1 MLSVPVYDSL
11 QTMETLEEQWK
22 TTDDRSAKKT
32 HISFPNEIIEE
43 ILSRLPVKSILR
55 FRSVSK
61 PWLSLISTPS
71 FTKLHFTRATAAH
84 RTALFISVYD
94 DFTKNHSFLSAPHD
108 GGPVTHLM
116 TLGHAY
122 LSCYTQAEYLNG
134 LICLTCVTLH
144 SGNIF
149 VPAFV
154 LNPNTHKIFN
164 VPDPYSQLYGGYI
177 RYLFG
182 LNESTNEH
190 TILMIR
196 NLFNPTAVELMVFSM
211 SSYSWRK
218 IDVEPPV
225 GFTWDD
231 LHFHN
236 NRSVCVNSV
245 VHLMYSSFAILA
257 FNLRTEKF
265 SVINLPYEHHD
276 MLANDPRL
284 IKISGCIGVVSH
296 DRVVENNEMHLW
308 ILQDYENR
316 VWVREIITFPEPLIK
331 LDVPFHVDYVNTD
344 EIILS
349 PSKLSGNVIN
359 VHVYNRKSRRFK
371 SLQFTSGHQFSL
383 SRNVQFNHIRGY
395 VESMVSI

>member
-1 MLSVPVYDSL
+1 MPITRYG
-11 QTMETLEEQWK
+11 WPI
-22 TTDDRSAKKT
+22 TDHPGS
-32 HISFPNEIIEE
+32 S
-43 ILSRLPVKSILR
+43 
-55 FRSVSK
+55 
-61 PWLSLISTPS
+61 
-71 FTKLHFTRATAAH
+71 
-84 RTALFISVYD
+84 YD
-94 DFTKNHSFLSAPHD
+94 DFTKNYSFLSAPHD
-108 GGPVTHLM
+108 GGPVIHLM
-116 TLGHAY
+116 TLDHDCW
-122 LSCYTQAEYLNG
+122 SRYTEAEYLNG
-134 LICLTCVTLH
+134 LICFTCITFL
-144 SGNIF
+144 SGKLF
-149 VPAFV
+149 ARAFV
-154 LNPNTHKIFN
+154 LNPSTHKIFY
-164 VPDPYSQLYGGYI
+164 VPDPYSHVYGCTH
-177 RYLFG
+177 YLFG
-182 LNESTNEH
+182 FDESTNEH
-190 TILMIR
+190 TVLMIR
-196 NLFNPTAVELMVFSM
+196 KLFKSTAVELMVFSM

-231 LHFHN
+231 LLFHKS
-236 NRSVCVNSV
+236 SVCVNSV
-245 VHLMYSSFAILA
+245 VHLMVRPSSFAILA

-276 MLANDPRL
+276 TLANDPRL

-296 DRVVENNEMHLW
+296 DRAVENNEINLW

-359 VHVYNRKSRRFK
+359 VHVYNRKSRHFK

-395 VESMVSI
+395 VESLVSI

>member
-1 MLSVPVYDSL
+1 
-11 QTMETLEEQWK
+11 METLEEQWK

-32 HISFPNEIIEE
+32 HISFP
-43 ILSRLPVKSILR
+43 
-55 FRSVSK
+55 
-61 PWLSLISTPS
+61 
-71 FTKLHFTRATAAH
+71 
-84 RTALFISVYD
+84 
-94 DFTKNHSFLSAPHD
+94 APHD

-116 TLGHAY
+116 TLDHDCW
-122 LSCYTQAEYLNG
+122 SRYTEAEYLNG
-134 LICLTCVTLH
+134 LICFTCITFL
-144 SGNIF
+144 SGKLF
-149 VPAFV
+149 ARAFV
-154 LNPNTHKIFN
+154 LNPSTHKIFN

-177 RYLFG
+177 SYLFG
-182 LNESTNEH
+182 FDESTNEH

-225 GFTWDD
+225 GFTWND
-231 LHFHN
+231 LLFHKS
-236 NRSVCVNSV
+236 SVCVNSV
-245 VHLMYSSFAILA
+245 VHLMVRPSSFAILA

-276 MLANDPRL
+276 TLANDPRL
-284 IKISGCIGVVSH
+284 IKISGCIGVVSR
-296 DRVVENNEMHLW
+296 DRVVENNEMDLW

-383 SRNVQFNHIRGY
+383 SRNVQLNHIRGY

>member
-1 MLSVPVYDSL
+1 
-11 QTMETLEEQWK
+11 METLEEQWK

-43 ILSRLPVKSILR
+43 IFSRLPVKSILR

-84 RTALFISVYD
+84 RTALFISAYD
-94 DFTKNHSFLSAPHD
+94 DFTKNYSFLSAPHD

-116 TLGHAY
+116 TLDHDCW
-122 LSCYTQAEYLNG
+122 SRYTEAEYLNG
-134 LICLTCVTLH
+134 LICFTCITFL
-144 SGNIF
+144 SGKLF
-149 VPAFV
+149 ARAFV
-154 LNPNTHKIFN
+154 LNPSTHKIFY
-164 VPDPYSQLYGGYI
+164 VPDPYSHVYGCTH
-177 RYLFG
+177 YLFG
-182 LNESTNEH
+182 FDESTNEH
-190 TILMIR
+190 TVLMIR
-196 NLFNPTAVELMVFSM
+196 KLFKSTAVELMVFSM

-231 LHFHN
+231 LLFHKS
-236 NRSVCVNSV
+236 SVCVNSV
-245 VHLMYSSFAILA
+245 VHVMVRPSSFAILA

-276 MLANDPRL
+276 TLANDPRL

-296 DRVVENNEMHLW
+296 DRAVENNEINLW

-316 VWVREIITFPEPLIK
+316 VWVREIITLPEPLI
-331 LDVPFHVDYVNTD
+331 
-344 EIILS
+344 
-349 PSKLSGNVIN
+349 
-359 VHVYNRKSRRFK
+359 
-371 SLQFTSGHQFSL
+371 
-383 SRNVQFNHIRGY
+383 
-395 VESMVSI
+395 

>member
-1 MLSVPVYDSL
+1 
-11 QTMETLEEQWK
+11 METLEEQWK

-32 HISFPNEIIEE
+32 HISFPGEIIEE

-94 DFTKNHSFLSAPHD
+94 DFTKKYSFLSAPHD

-116 TLGHAY
+116 TLDHDCW
-122 LSCYTQAEYLNG
+122 SRYTEAEYLNG
-134 LICLTCVTLH
+134 
-144 SGNIF
+144 
-149 VPAFV
+149 
-154 LNPNTHKIFN
+154 
-164 VPDPYSQLYGGYI
+164 
-177 RYLFG
+177 
-182 LNESTNEH
+182 
-190 TILMIR
+190 
-196 NLFNPTAVELMVFSM
+196 
-211 SSYSWRK
+211 YSWRK

-231 LHFHN
+231 LLFHKS
-236 NRSVCVNSV
+236 SVCVNSV
-245 VHLMYSSFAILA
+245 VHVMVRPSSFAILA

-276 MLANDPRL
+276 TLANDPRL

-296 DRVVENNEMHLW
+296 DRAVENNEINLW

-316 VWVREIITFPEPLIK
+316 VWVREIITLPEPLIK
-331 LDVPFHVDYVNTD
+331 LDVSFHVDYVNTD

-383 SRNVQFNHIRGY
+383 SRNVQFKHIRGY
-395 VESMVSI
+395 VESLVSI

>member
-1 MLSVPVYDSL
+1 
-11 QTMETLEEQWK
+11 METLEEQWK

-32 HISFPNEIIEE
+32 HISFPGEIIEE

-94 DFTKNHSFLSAPHD
+94 DFTKNYSFLSAPHD

-116 TLGHAY
+116 TLDHDCW
-122 LSCYTQAEYLNG
+122 SRYTEAEYLNG
-134 LICLTCVTLH
+134 
-144 SGNIF
+144 
-149 VPAFV
+149 
-154 LNPNTHKIFN
+154 
-164 VPDPYSQLYGGYI
+164 
-177 RYLFG
+177 
-182 LNESTNEH
+182 
-190 TILMIR
+190 
-196 NLFNPTAVELMVFSM
+196 
-211 SSYSWRK
+211 YSWRK

-231 LHFHN
+231 LLFHKS
-236 NRSVCVNSV
+236 SVCVNSV
-245 VHLMYSSFAILA
+245 VHLMVRPSSFAILA

-276 MLANDPRL
+276 TLANDPRL

-296 DRVVENNEMHLW
+296 DRVVENNE
-308 ILQDYENR
+308 
-316 VWVREIITFPEPLIK
+316 IISFPEPLVK

-349 PSKLSGNVIN
+349 PSKLSGSVIN